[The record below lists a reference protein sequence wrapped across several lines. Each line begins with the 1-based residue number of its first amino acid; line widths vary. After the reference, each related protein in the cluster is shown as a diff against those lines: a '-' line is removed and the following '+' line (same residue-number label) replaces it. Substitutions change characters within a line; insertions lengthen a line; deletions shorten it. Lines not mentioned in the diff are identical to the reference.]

1 MLLAETFEPQQLALM
16 IPIIA
21 LGGAFLCAIVGI
33 IMGTIHSTVEARAHE
48 ESRREIAAY
57 VAEGSITPEDAA
69 ALLSAG
75 MKSKGKRWA
84 CSAPRAA
91 SAPKHDPAGGGS
103 RWTAC

>member
-1 MLLAETFEPQQLALM
+1 MMLAEAFEPQQLALM

-33 IMGTIHSTVEARAHE
+33 IMGTVHSTVEARAQE

-57 VAEGSITPEDAA
+57 VAEGSISPEDAA
-69 ALLSAG
+69 TLLSAG
-75 MKSKGKRWA
+75 KKSQRKRWG
-84 CSAPRAA
+84 CSGPRSAG
-91 SAPKHDPAGGGS
+91 APKPDPAGGGP